1 MFNIEN
7 SAVIPPYA
15 YPTTS
20 KDIAVLRTLMDAP
33 GGVLSI
39 TLAQQCK
46 CRSLHSHI
54 FRLRYLGWNI
64 LSIEQPPLLI
74 DGEEVKRLVK
84 YVLGSPYWNDPLHLD
99 VDYQVTEQPQ
109 GSRVVA
115 EGATTA

>member
-1 MFNIEN
+1 MFSNEIV
-7 SAVIPPYA
+7 AAIPQYA

-20 KDIAVLRTLMDAP
+20 KDIAVLHTLMDSP

-46 CRSLHSHI
+46 CRSLASHI
-54 FRLRYLGWNI
+54 YRLRYLGWNI

-84 YVLGSPYWNDPLHLD
+84 YALASPYWNNPLCVD
-99 VDYQVTEQPQ
+99 VDYQVTELPQ
-109 GSRVVA
+109 DH
-115 EGATTA
+115 TTEHVTSA